1 MVNCASIRSIFENCF
16 LFISC
21 RNGRAFRLVPE
32 EFYERCMPKQHA
44 PEMTRAPLDKVILD
58 TKLLDFGTP
67 KELLALAM
75 DPPRL
80 DNIHKYVFV
89 LLYFQSLYMY

>member
-1 MVNCASIRSIFENCF
+1 MF
-16 LFISC
+16 

-32 EFYERCMPKQHA
+32 EFYERCMPTQHA

-80 DNIHKYVFV
+80 DNIHK
-89 LLYFQSLYMY
+89 

>member
-1 MVNCASIRSIFENCF
+1 
-16 LFISC
+16 
-21 RNGRAFRLVPE
+21 
-32 EFYERCMPKQHA
+32 
-44 PEMTRAPLDKVILD
+44 MTRAPLDKVILD